1 MPVRHVLIAA
11 LLCLAGA
18 VHAADPAPA
27 TAKPAAAP
35 AAKPAAKPA
44 AAPAAKPTAAAPA
57 AAKPAPKPAAKPAAK
72 APAKKGPPP
81 KATLIWRG
89 DHATGRSLVAD
100 IAALYEKE
108 HQVRINMQPF
118 STISGLDAV
127 SSGTADLA
135 GSARLKHDG
144 REQEANLNFIPQAFD
159 AIVPITHPS
168 NPVNNLTLRQLR
180 QIYLGRI
187 QNWKDVGGRDAP
199 INVYSVAAPMD
210 GVEYSLR
217 YLLYR
222 KGEQRI
228 YAPRQYLNVTV
239 LEEGVTLDPNGL
251 GLTSLSGV
259 YARKDLK
266 MLSVAGI
273 PASTDSIANGTYPL
287 YMTLYL
293 VTRFDDPKR
302 ELVDPFVAF
311 LATPEAKAAM
321 RRHQLLPYADAAG
334 LAEREPERLAAIDD
348 ELKREAALEAPES
361 ATATAATTAVSTTP
375 SGAPQ
380 ATLASKVASAP
391 GAESTQE
398 ARVRAEEAAAKKG
411 KEKAGGK

>member
-1 MPVRHVLIAA
+1 MPARHVLIAA
-11 LLCLAGA
+11 LLFLAGGA
-18 VHAADPAPA
+18 YAADPAPTAPKPAPAA
-27 TAKPAAAP
+27 TPAKPAAATP
-35 AAKPAAKPA
+35 AAAKPA
-44 AAPAAKPTAAAPA
+44 AAKPA
-57 AAKPAPKPAAKPAAK
+57 AAKPASKPAAKK
-72 APAKKGPPP
+72 AGPPP

-89 DHATGRSLVAD
+89 DHATGRGLVAD

-108 HQVRINMQPF
+108 HKVRITLQPF

-127 SSGTADLA
+127 AAGSADLA
-135 GSARLKHDG
+135 GSARIKHDG
-144 REQEANLNFIPQAFD
+144 REEEKNLNFIPQAFD

-187 QNWKDVGGRDAP
+187 QNWKEVGGKDAP

-266 MLSVAGI
+266 MLSVSGI

-293 VTRFDDPKR
+293 VTRYEDPKR

-334 LAEREPERLAAIDD
+334 LAAREPERLAAIDD
-348 ELKREAALEAPES
+348 ELKRDAALEAAAPAAVATS
-361 ATATAATTAVSTTP
+361 APVSTTP
-375 SGAPQ
+375 TGAPQ
-380 ATLASKVASAP
+380 ATLASKVATAP

-398 ARVRAEEAAAKKG
+398 ARVRAEEAAAKKA
-411 KEKAGGK
+411 KEKTGGK